1 MSNNDILN
9 QNNSNNIGNIID
21 LLVKSIVDHTFN
33 KISQLIYLNQ
43 SHMIDYGKDNT
54 YKFDNKNNISKNIN
68 ERNNIKQNNTKNDTY
83 LNFKINNNDKEL
95 FSKKKEIEDAKLK
108 SRKSKIFNCLYS
120 KKIQNSLN
128 IHTSDDNKKKEENL
142 FNLGTINNDLKD
154 KDKVDNSFINP
165 LS

>member
-1 MSNNDILN
+1 MI
-9 QNNSNNIGNIID
+9 
-21 LLVKSIVDHTFN
+21 KSF
-33 KISQLIYLNQ
+33 SQ
-43 SHMIDYGKDNT
+43 
-54 YKFDNKNNISKNIN
+54 
-68 ERNNIKQNNTKNDTY
+68 
-83 LNFKINNNDKEL
+83 
-95 FSKKKEIEDAKLK
+95 KKEIEDAKLK

-120 KKIQNSLN
+120 KKIKNSLN